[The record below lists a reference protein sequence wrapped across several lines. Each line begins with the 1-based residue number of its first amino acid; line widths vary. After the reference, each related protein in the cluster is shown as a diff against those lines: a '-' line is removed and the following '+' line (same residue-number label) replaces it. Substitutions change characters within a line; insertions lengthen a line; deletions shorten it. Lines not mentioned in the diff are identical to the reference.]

1 MGGLSKTIG
10 TCAAIACLPGT
21 WSSTGKQ
28 EVDNPCAVCDNT
40 ELAAFWGQMKCKSSS
55 VEEEALRK
63 IYSATEG
70 KNWAFQSNWNSD
82 KPICSWKGIT
92 CGAGSQNDNE
102 GVTDIDLSD
111 NNLVGVL
118 PPEAYSFP
126 SLKSLNVMGNR
137 YLTVNFVGLDKAPFL
152 ELLYLSGTKIDNLN
166 GISYAQSLIELHL
179 TDCGMSGKS
188 SSNSNSNAVVVYI
201 SV

>member
-1 MGGLSKTIG
+1 
-10 TCAAIACLPGT
+10 
-21 WSSTGKQ
+21 
-28 EVDNPCAVCDNT
+28 
-40 ELAAFWGQMKCKSSS
+40 MKCKSSS

-63 IYSATEG
+63 IYSATGG

-82 KPICSWKGIT
+82 QPICSWKGIT

-111 NNLVGVL
+111 NNLVGIL
-118 PPEAYSFP
+118 PPEAFSFP
-126 SLKSLNVMGNR
+126 SLKSLNVKDNY
-137 YLTVNFVGLDKAPFL
+137 YLTVTFVGLDMAPFL
-152 ELLYLSGTKIDNLN
+152 ELLYLSGTNIDNLN
-166 GISYAQSLIELHL
+166 GISYAQNLIELHL

-188 SSNSNSNAVVVYI
+188 SSHATTVVVYI